1 MNASQEVDTSPEVPP
16 QVTMLQIISGFWL
29 SRAVYIAAKLGLAD
43 LVKKQPK
50 SAEEL
55 AQATD
60 THAPSLYRM
69 LRALANAGIFAE
81 DKDQRFHSTSLA
93 ATLQNDLPGSLR
105 FFAMTELG
113 EEHYPAWEHALYS
126 VKTGEI
132 AFNHR
137 FGMPMWEFFAGN
149 PENARI
155 FYNAMA
161 NLTTLANEAILS
173 SYNFSPFS
181 KTVDVAGGHGSFIIG
196 ILKANPMMRGVL
208 FDLPN
213 VIEKAKQRIIEHGLA
228 DRCEAFG
235 GDIFQSVPEGGDAYV
250 LKWIIHDWNDEQ
262 SITILKNCRQAMA
275 AGGKLLLV
283 ESLILSGNEPSF
295 AKFGDLNMLVMTGGR
310 ERTESQYR
318 ELLAAAG
325 FELSRIAR
333 ARPAPSTLCVIEAV
347 RA

>member
-1 MNASQEVDTSPEVPP
+1 MSASKLVDASPDVPP
-16 QVTMLQIISGFWL
+16 QVTMLQMISGFWL

-43 LVKKQPK
+43 LVKEQPK

-60 THAPSLYRM
+60 THAPSLYRV
-69 LRALANAGIFAE
+69 LRALASAGIFAE
-81 DKDQRFHSTSLA
+81 DEEQRFHSTPLA
-93 ATLQNDLPGSLR
+93 ATLQNDIPGSLR
-105 FFAMTELG
+105 FIAMTELG

-137 FGMPMWEFFAGN
+137 FGMPVWEFFAAN

-155 FYNAMA
+155 FDNAMA
-161 NLTTLANEAILS
+161 HLTTSVNEAILS

-181 KTVDVAGGHGSFIIG
+181 KTVDVAGGHGSFLVG
-196 ILKANPMMRGVL
+196 VLKANPAMRGVL
-208 FDLPN
+208 VDLPH
-213 VIEKAKQRIIEHGLA
+213 VIEKAKQRLSEDGLA
-228 DRCEAFG
+228 DRCEAFA

-250 LKWIIHDWNDEQ
+250 LKWIIHDWNDQQ
-262 SITILKNCRQAMA
+262 SVTILKNCRQAMA
-275 AGGKLLLV
+275 ADGKLLLI
-283 ESLILSGNEPSF
+283 ESVIPSGNEPSF
-295 AKFGDLNMLVMTGGR
+295 AKFMDLNMLVMTGGR

-325 FELSRIAR
+325 FELIRIV
-333 ARPAPSTLCVIEAV
+333 PTPSPFCVIEAV

>member
-1 MNASQEVDTSPEVPP
+1 MSASQQVDASPEVPP

-60 THAPSLYRM
+60 THAPSLYRV

-81 DKDQRFHSTSLA
+81 DEDQRFHSTSLA

-137 FGMPMWEFFAGN
+137 FGMPMWEFFAAN

-155 FYNAMA
+155 FYDAMA
-161 NLTTLANEAILS
+161 NLTTWVNEATLS
-173 SYNFSPFS
+173 SYDFSPFS

-208 FDLPN
+208 FDLPH
-213 VIEKAKQRIIEHGLA
+213 VIEKAKQRISEDGLA

-235 GDIFQSVPEGGDAYV
+235 GDIFQSVPEGGDAYL

-262 SITILKNCRQAMA
+262 SITILKNCRKAMA
-275 AGGKLLLV
+275 AGGRLLLV
-283 ESLILSGNEPSF
+283 ESLILSVNELSF

-310 ERTESQYR
+310 ERTENQYR

-325 FELSRIAR
+325 FEVSRIAR
-333 ARPAPSTLCVIEAV
+333 ARPTLSTLCVIEAV
-347 RA
+347 LA